1 MITQNDASTTYDPL
15 NLSLNP
21 VLKSA
26 YLISQNSQD
35 VQIPLD
41 GIYQASSKI
50 YNLMKT
56 KKYSTSNWKKH
67 ELHPKTADEKA
78 IDWIFLVDLLN
89 FSFWSDLDKDT
100 DISEN
105 QKFSITFKNQQYTG
119 YWSLCA
125 AINRSIEEGIPITT
139 PSFYASETS
148 LSDQVIHHIFRSSS
162 PNSQIPLLKER
173 IECIREAGN
182 VLTTKFDGSFINCV
196 KASNKSCVNL
206 LKIIVDNFPCFRDE
220 IIFLGKKVYLYKR
233 AQILI
238 ADIWA
243 CFEGKG
249 YGEFKDIDEITMF
262 ADYRVPQALH
272 HLGAIKY
279 SDNLIKTLERHELL
293 EYGSRL
299 EVEIRGC
306 SIWAVEL
313 LKREIKRITEQENG
327 QDMIPVLNAIVL
339 DFFIWDFAK
348 EHINELGVEFH
359 RTRSIYY

>member
-1 MITQNDASTTYDPL
+1 MYQTDSSSFKL
-15 NLSLNP
+15 GLNP

-26 YLISQNSQD
+26 YFISKNSQD

-50 YNLMKT
+50 YNLMKI

-67 ELHPKTADEKA
+67 DLHPKTTDEKT

-89 FSFWSDLDKDT
+89 FSFWSDLDKATDT
-100 DISEN
+100 SNN
-105 QKFSITFKNQQYTG
+105 QKFSITFKNHQYTG
-119 YWSLCA
+119 YWALCA
-125 AINRSIEEGIPITT
+125 AINRSIEEGTPITT
-139 PSFYASETS
+139 PSLYASENV
-148 LSDQVIHHIFRSSS
+148 LSDQAIHHIFRSSL
-162 PNSQIPLLKER
+162 PNTQIPLLKER
-173 IECIREAGN
+173 IRCIREAGK
-182 VLTTKFDGSFINCV
+182 VLTTKFDGSFINCIKV
-196 KASNKSCVNL
+196 SNKSCLNL
-206 LKIIVDNFPCFRDE
+206 LKIIIDNFPCFRDE
-220 IIFLGKKVYLYKR
+220 IMFLGERVCFYKR

-272 HLGAIKY
+272 YLSAIKY
-279 SDNLIKTLERHELL
+279 SDNLMKTLERCELL

-313 LKREIKRITEQENG
+313 LKREIMRMIEQENE
-327 QDMIPVLNAIVL
+327 QNVLPVVNAIIL

-348 EHINELGVEFH
+348 EHINELEVEFH